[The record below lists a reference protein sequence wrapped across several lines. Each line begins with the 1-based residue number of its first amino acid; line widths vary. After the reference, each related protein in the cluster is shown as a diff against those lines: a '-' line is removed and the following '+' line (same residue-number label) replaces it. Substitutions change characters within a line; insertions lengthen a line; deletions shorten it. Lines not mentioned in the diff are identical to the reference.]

1 MEKHTLDIPNGN
13 GGTTATRIRDVVTQ
27 QELTNL
33 VSFLRTIEDDTPP
46 VRSATDEFLEQNT
59 P

>member
-1 MEKHTLDIPNGN
+1 VKIKD
-13 GGTTATRIRDVVTQ
+13 AVTQ
-27 QELTNL
+27 QELANL

-46 VRSATDEFLEQNT
+46 IKSATDEFLEQNA